1 MGLRCFRGAV
11 LAPGCLMFLFCVSCA
26 TTGGGGRPPSN
37 HAPMATATSAKGYV
51 TGDFDRYVLDLV
63 REGKAFRAT
72 GSKAQPLELA
82 VGAYAIDLCVFEKND
97 PNGVNWQIT
106 GIPRGRAS
114 IEVGSNTTTP
124 LTVGP
129 PLKLALSA
137 TKSGDTVTFGF
148 SIKGKAGEL
157 YAPAII
163 RGNQA
168 LPPPGVEIRD
178 AAGKVIA
185 RGQFKYG

>member
-1 MGLRCFRGAV
+1 MGSKCFRSAV
-11 LAPGCLMFLFCVSCA
+11 PVSSCLTLLFCVSCA
-26 TTGGGGRPPSN
+26 TTGGIDRATPKPAST
-37 HAPMATATSAKGYV
+37 ATAATARGYV
-51 TGDFDRYVLDLV
+51 AGDFDRYVLDLV
-63 REGKAFRAT
+63 REGKAFRAIGT
-72 GSKAQPLELA
+72 KAQPIELA
-82 VGAYAIDLCVFEKND
+82 AGAYAIDLCVFEKND
-97 PNGVNWQIT
+97 PNGTRWQIT
-106 GIPRGRAS
+106 GMPRSKVSVDIGN
-114 IEVGSNTTTP
+114 NTTTQ

-137 TKSGDTVTFGF
+137 TKSGDTIAFGF
-148 SIKGKAGEL
+148 SITGKAGEI
-157 YAPAII
+157 YAPAIL

>member
-1 MGLRCFRGAV
+1 MGSRRFHGAV
-11 LAPGCLMFLFCVSCA
+11 LLSGCLMLLFCVSCA
-26 TTGGGGRPPSN
+26 TTGRANRPAPS
-37 HAPMATATSAKGYV
+37 PKPTATAAAKGYV
-51 TGDFDRYVLDLV
+51 AGDFDRYILDLV

-72 GSKAQPLELA
+72 GSKAQPIELA

-106 GIPRGRAS
+106 GMPRGKVS
-114 IEVGSNTTTP
+114 VDVGNNTTTQ
-124 LTVGP
+124 LAVGP